1 MDHHLFADNGIPEG
15 SVAFDIS
22 AVNSLEDGMSRSG
35 IYSQEATQHVTNV
48 VVYAFAKSG
57 SDYTYT
63 KTYTITGW
71 SDGTTFKRYIVA
83 DGDKLSANE
92 YYFLAVGRDATDNF
106 TLTTPAVGDSYT
118 TMEASITANG
128 MEKEIF
134 AGNSTAT
141 VTDQGSRVS
150 INMTRKVAGIMGYF
164 KNVPQTLNGQTVQF
178 LRLGISNANQQVNL
192 NNGVGINTAPTTYNI
207 INMDLSGQSVAN
219 GVYTGNDLSSQG
231 VVKVPNSQLDGSFFM
246 PVSNVSQDGPVHPLK
261 LRRQHVEQLAL
272 RHRLHVLVGVSDG
285 RVVVL
290 DGGGHVAGQDLAG
303 VMVQRRHRHGAGVQA
318 AAELLVADH
327 RQSVGQD
334 GHLMTVLLD
343 VLRRGVA
350 HQGPPLDE
358 PHPGDVG
365 KEMAL
370 HVSPPKAHP
379 AGMLRQCR

>member
-1 MDHHLFADNGIPEG
+1 MKKFMFLVLASAFMFACSDNEDPAPNVDNGIPEG

-207 INMDLSGQSVAN
+207 INMDLSAQSVAN

-246 PVSNVSQDGPVHPLK
+246 PVSNVTLTLGLYAADGTAIKTWTVKDTLGNSTFNI
-261 LRRQHVEQLAL
+261 LANNFYSL
-272 RHRLHVLVGVSDG
+272 GTK
-285 RVVVL
+285 
-290 DGGGHVAGQDLAG
+290 
-303 VMVQRRHRHGAGVQA
+303 VQA
-318 AAELLVADH
+318 GNVNGGTSD
-327 RQSVGQD
+327 
-334 GHLMTVLLD
+334 
-343 VLRRGVA
+343 
-350 HQGPPLDE
+350 
-358 PHPGDVG
+358 PGDDDNPID
-365 KEMAL
+365 L
-370 HVSPPKAHP
+370 LTDQNIIISISPAWELIHN
-379 AGMLRQCR
+379 LIIQ